1 MKKILIYLETN
12 KSQIK
17 KVSLELIAKT
27 NELIE
32 NYDNFQTIGVL
43 ISKYN
48 FGENELGELGLDK
61 IIKCSVK
68 SLKSYSTIEYT
79 SILVETIKKE
89 NPEIIFIG
97 ATNQGRDLA
106 PRIAA
111 RLNTGLTADCTDLS
125 ISNDGKL
132 TATRPTFG
140 GSLMAQ
146 ILCKT
151 TPQMATVRPN
161 VFKFTP
167 QKAHD
172 NFITETKEFDYISK
186 IQIDNIKEK
195 SENICNYNDTEIIFA
210 GGLGLKTKENFE
222 LLKQLAQKY
231 NAKIGASRKAV
242 EKELAEKK
250 YQIGQ
255 TGQTVAPKIY
265 FAFGISGAIQHIS
278 GIENSQTIIAINPD
292 KNAQI
297 HKIADYSIFTDAT
310 QLIKDWLNQ

>member
-1 MKKILIYLETN
+1 MKKILIYLETQ
-12 KSQIK
+12 KTQIK
-17 KVSLELIAKT
+17 KVSLELITKT
-27 NELIE
+27 NELIK
-32 NYDNFQTIGVL
+32 NFDNFQTIGIL

-48 FGENELGELGLDK
+48 FEENELAQLGLNK
-61 IIKCSVK
+61 IIKCETK
-68 SLKSYSTIEYT
+68 NLKSYSAIEYT
-79 SILVETIKKE
+79 NICEEIIKNE

-111 RLNTGLTADCTDLS
+111 RLNTGLTADCTELD

-140 GSLMAQ
+140 GNLMAQ

-161 VFKFTP
+161 VFKFSP
-167 QKAHD
+167 QKVHD
-172 NFITETKEFDYISK
+172 NFHVKKKEFEYSSK
-186 IQIDNIKEK
+186 IEICNIKEK
-195 SENICNYNDTEIIFA
+195 TEEICNYNETEIIFA

-222 LLKQLAQKY
+222 ALKQLAQKY
-231 NAKIGASRKAV
+231 NGKIGGSRKAV
-242 EKELAEKK
+242 EKELIEKK

-255 TGQTVAPKIY
+255 TGQTVAPKLY

-278 GIENSQTIIAINPD
+278 GIENAKTIIAINPD